1 MNVLE
6 VKNLRKEYID
16 FTLDNVSLT
25 IPKGYIMGFVGE
37 NGAGKT
43 TTIKAILNLI
53 NKDSGDVT
61 IFGKDM
67 AKNEIEI
74 KEKIGYVSGDVFY
87 PKRKLKDVT
96 NAFKRFF
103 DSWDQNIYENYLEKF
118 KLNEEKKID
127 ELSKG
132 MFMKY
137 ALSLSLSHNA
147 ELLILDEP
155 TSGLDP
161 VARDQILE
169 IFQQLVL
176 EDNVTIL
183 YSTHITTDLEK
194 CADYITFIKDGKIIE
209 SCSKDELL
217 EDYKLVNGS
226 LESLSEMKD
235 ILISYKENAFG
246 FNGMVYAK
254 DVKEMKDVKYAQ
266 PSIEDIV
273 IFISERKDK

>member
-6 VKNLRKEYID
+6 VKNLRKEYMD
-16 FTLDNVSLT
+16 FTLDNVSMT

-43 TTIKAILNLI
+43 TTIKAILNHI
-53 NKDSGDVT
+53 NKNSGEVSV
-61 IFGKDM
+61 FGQNM
-67 AKNEIEI
+67 ETHEIEI
-74 KEKIGYVSGDVFY
+74 KQRIGYVSGDIFY

-96 NAFKRFF
+96 NVFKRFF
-103 DSWDQNIYENYLEKF
+103 DKWDQAVYEKYLVKF
-118 KLNEEKKID
+118 NLNEEKKID

-137 ALSLSLSHNA
+137 ALSLQLSHNA

-169 IFQQLVL
+169 IFQQLVI

-194 CADYITFIKDGKIIE
+194 CADYITFIQDGKIIE

-217 EDYKLVNGS
+217 DDYRLVNGS
-226 LESLSEMKD
+226 KESFELIKD
-235 ILISYKENAFG
+235 QLISSKENAFG
-246 FNGMVYAK
+246 FNGMVKTKDAKEIKDIRYAR
-254 DVKEMKDVKYAQ
+254 

-273 IFISERKDK
+273 IFFAERKDV